1 MVAALKKGF
10 GAIKDFFK
18 KLGYALVHM
27 NFKATLCIPYAL
39 FMILFILAPIVLIL
53 YYAFTNADGAFTLE
67 NFQTIF
73 SNSSNFS
80 VIGMSIVVGVLNT
93 IVCLIIG
100 YPIAYFLANSKYNKN
115 KILVYLFLIPMWIN
129 FVIRTIATRDM
140 LSWIGI
146 SAENHALLSTVI
158 GMVYNYLPF
167 AILPLYNQM
176 LKLDQNQIEAA
187 KDLGANPVQ
196 VFFKTILP
204 MTVPGIV
211 SAILM
216 TFMPTMSS
224 YVIADKLGGG
234 KVTLIGNLIANQFS
248 STATNSYNVGSVLAI
263 IMLLMI
269 GITTL
274 VSRIANDKKPVK
286 RGGLF

>member
-1 MVAALKKGF
+1 MGFLKK
-10 GAIKDFFK
+10 I
-18 KLGYALVHM
+18 GYGIRHM
-27 NFKATLCIPYAL
+27 NFKASLCIPYAL
-39 FMILFILAPIVLIL
+39 FMILFILAPILLIL
-53 YYAFTNADGAFTLE
+53 FYAFTNQNGQFTFE

-73 SNSSNFS
+73 SNSSNFK
-80 VIGMSIVVGVLNT
+80 VIGMSIIVGILNT
-93 IVCLIIG
+93 LVCLLIG
-100 YPIAYFLANSKYNKN
+100 YPIAYFLASSKYNKN

-146 SAENHALLSTVI
+146 SSENHALLSTVI

-176 LKLDQNQIEAA
+176 LKLDQSQIEAA
-187 KDLGANPVQ
+187 KDLGANTPQ

-204 MTVPGIV
+204 MTIPGII

-248 STATNSYNVGSVLAI
+248 STAQNSYNVGSVLAI

-274 VSRIANDKKPVK
+274 ISTIANDKKPVK

>member
-1 MVAALKKGF
+1 MGFLKK
-10 GAIKDFFK
+10 I
-18 KLGYALVHM
+18 GYGIRHM
-27 NFKATLCIPYAL
+27 NFKASLCIPYAL
-39 FMILFILAPIVLIL
+39 FMILFILAPILLIL
-53 YYAFTNADGAFTLE
+53 FYAFTNQNGQFTFE

-73 SNSSNFS
+73 SNSSNFK
-80 VIGMSIVVGVLNT
+80 VIGMSIVVGILNT
-93 IVCLIIG
+93 IVCLLIG
-100 YPIAYFLANSKYNKN
+100 YPIAYFLASSKYNKN

-146 SAENHALLSTVI
+146 SSENHALLSTVI

-176 LKLDQNQIEAA
+176 LKLDQSQIEAA
-187 KDLGANPVQ
+187 RDLGANTPQ

-204 MTVPGIV
+204 MTVPGII

-248 STATNSYNVGSVLAI
+248 STAQNSYNVGSVLAI

-274 VSRIANDKKPVK
+274 ISTIANDKKPVK

>member
-1 MVAALKKGF
+1 MGFLKK
-10 GAIKDFFK
+10 I
-18 KLGYALVHM
+18 GYGIRHM
-27 NFKATLCIPYAL
+27 NFKASLCITYAL
-39 FMILFILAPIVLIL
+39 FMILFILAPILLIL
-53 YYAFTNADGAFTLE
+53 FYAFTNQNGQFTFE

-73 SNSSNFS
+73 SNSSNFK
-80 VIGMSIVVGVLNT
+80 VIGMSIIVGILNT
-93 IVCLIIG
+93 IVCLLIG
-100 YPIAYFLANSKYNKN
+100 YPIAYFLASSKYNKN

-146 SAENHALLSTVI
+146 SSENHALLSTVI

-176 LKLDQNQIEAA
+176 LKLDQSQIEAA
-187 KDLGANPVQ
+187 RDLGANTPQ

-204 MTVPGIV
+204 MTVPGII

-248 STATNSYNVGSVLAI
+248 STAQNSYNVGSVLAI

-274 VSRIANDKKPVK
+274 ISTIANDKKPVK

>member
-1 MVAALKKGF
+1 MGFLKK
-10 GAIKDFFK
+10 I
-18 KLGYALVHM
+18 GYGIRRM
-27 NFKATLCIPYAL
+27 NFKASLCIPYAL
-39 FMILFILAPIVLIL
+39 FMILFILAPILLIL
-53 YYAFTNADGAFTLE
+53 FYAFTNQNGQFTFE

-73 SNSSNFS
+73 SNSSNFK
-80 VIGMSIVVGVLNT
+80 VIGMSIIVGILNT
-93 IVCLIIG
+93 IVCLLIG
-100 YPIAYFLANSKYNKN
+100 YPIAYFLASSKYNKN

-146 SAENHALLSTVI
+146 SSENHALLSTVI

-176 LKLDQNQIEAA
+176 LKLDQSQIEAA
-187 KDLGANPVQ
+187 RDLGANTPQ

-204 MTVPGIV
+204 MTVPGVI

-248 STATNSYNVGSVLAI
+248 STAQNSYNVGSVLAI

-274 VSRIANDKKPVK
+274 ISTIANDKKPVK

>member
-1 MVAALKKGF
+1 MGFLKK
-10 GAIKDFFK
+10 I
-18 KLGYALVHM
+18 GYGIRHM
-27 NFKATLCIPYAL
+27 NFKASLCIPYAL
-39 FMILFILAPIVLIL
+39 FMILFILAPILLIL
-53 YYAFTNADGAFTLE
+53 FYAFTNQNGQFTFE

-73 SNSSNFS
+73 SNSSNFK
-80 VIGMSIVVGVLNT
+80 VIGMSIIVGILNT
-93 IVCLIIG
+93 IVCLLIG
-100 YPIAYFLANSKYNKN
+100 YPIAYFLASSKYNKN
-115 KILVYLFLIPMWIN
+115 KIFVYLFLIPMWIN

-146 SAENHALLSTVI
+146 SSENHALLSTVI

-176 LKLDQNQIEAA
+176 LKLDQSQIEAA
-187 KDLGANPVQ
+187 RDLGANTPQ

-204 MTVPGIV
+204 MTIPGII

-248 STATNSYNVGSVLAI
+248 STAQNSYNVGSVLAI

-274 VSRIANDKKPVK
+274 ISTIANDKKPVK

>member
-1 MVAALKKGF
+1 MGFLKR
-10 GAIKDFFK
+10 I
-18 KLGYALVHM
+18 GYGIRHM
-27 NFKATLCIPYAL
+27 NFKASLCIPYAL

-53 YYAFTNADGAFTLE
+53 FYAFTNSSGQFTFE

-73 SNSSNFS
+73 SNSSNFK
-80 VIGMSIVVGVLNT
+80 VIGMSIIVGVLNT
-93 IVCLIIG
+93 LVCLLIG

-140 LSWIGI
+140 LAWIGI

-176 LKLDQNQIEAA
+176 LKLDQSQIEAA
-187 KDLGANPVQ
+187 KDLGANPPQ

-204 MTVPGIV
+204 MTVPGII

-248 STATNSYNVGSVLAI
+248 STAQNSYNVGSVLAI

-269 GITTL
+269 GLTTL
-274 VSRIANDKKPVK
+274 ISSIANDKKPVK

>member
-1 MVAALKKGF
+1 MGFLKKIGC
-10 GAIKDFFK
+10 GIR
-18 KLGYALVHM
+18 HM
-27 NFKATLCIPYAL
+27 NFKASLCIPYAL
-39 FMILFILAPIVLIL
+39 FMILFILAPILLIL
-53 YYAFTNADGAFTLE
+53 FYAFTNQNGQFTFE

-73 SNSSNFS
+73 SNSSNFK
-80 VIGMSIVVGVLNT
+80 VIGMSIIVGILNT
-93 IVCLIIG
+93 IVCLLIG
-100 YPIAYFLANSKYNKN
+100 YPIAYFLASSKYNKN

-146 SAENHALLSTVI
+146 SSENHALLSTVI

-176 LKLDQNQIEAA
+176 LKLDQSQIEAA
-187 KDLGANPVQ
+187 RDLGANTPQ

-204 MTVPGIV
+204 MTIPGII

-248 STATNSYNVGSVLAI
+248 STAQNSYNVGSVLAI

-274 VSRIANDKKPVK
+274 ISTIANDKKPVK

>member
-1 MVAALKKGF
+1 MGFLKK
-10 GAIKDFFK
+10 I
-18 KLGYALVHM
+18 GYGIRHM
-27 NFKATLCIPYAL
+27 NFKASLCIPYAL
-39 FMILFILAPIVLIL
+39 FMILFILAPILLIL
-53 YYAFTNADGAFTLE
+53 FYAFTNQNGQFTFE

-73 SNSSNFS
+73 SNSSNFK
-80 VIGMSIVVGVLNT
+80 VIGMSIIVGILNT
-93 IVCLIIG
+93 IVCLLIG
-100 YPIAYFLANSKYNKN
+100 YPIAYFLASSKYNKN

-146 SAENHALLSTVI
+146 SSENHALLSTVI

-176 LKLDQNQIEAA
+176 LKLDQSQIEAA
-187 KDLGANPVQ
+187 RDLGANTPQ

-204 MTVPGIV
+204 MTVPGII

-248 STATNSYNVGSVLAI
+248 STAQNSYNVGSVLAI

-274 VSRIANDKKPVK
+274 ISTIANDKKPVK

>member
-1 MVAALKKGF
+1 MAILKNVL
-10 GAIKDFFK
+10 GAIRDFFK
-18 KLGYALVHM
+18 KIVYGITHM
-27 NFKATLCIPYAL
+27 NFKASLCIPYAL
-39 FMILFILAPIVLIL
+39 FMILFILAPIILIL
-53 YYAFTNADGAFTLE
+53 YYAFTNSQGQFTFE

-80 VIGMSIVVGVLNT
+80 VIGVSIVVGILNT
-93 IVCLIIG
+93 LVCLLIG
-100 YPIAYFLANSKYNKN
+100 YPLAYFLASRKYNKN

-140 LSWIGI
+140 LAWIGI
-146 SAENHALLSTVI
+146 SSENHTLLSTVI

-176 LKLDQNQIEAA
+176 LKLDQSQIEAA
-187 KDLGANPVQ
+187 RDLGANPVQ

-204 MTVPGIV
+204 MTIPGII

-248 STATNSYNVGSVLAI
+248 STAENSYNVGSVLAI

-274 VSRIANDKKPVK
+274 VSSIGNDKKAVK

>member
-1 MVAALKKGF
+1 MATLKNGM

-18 KLGYALVHM
+18 RIFHAVTHM
-27 NFKATLCIPYAL
+27 NFKASLCIPYAL
-39 FMILFILAPIVLIL
+39 FMILFILAPIALIL
-53 YYAFTNADGAFTLE
+53 FYAFTNSNGQFTFE
-67 NFQTIF
+67 NFQMIF
-73 SNSSNFS
+73 SNSSNFK
-80 VIGMSIVVGVLNT
+80 VIGVSIIVGILNT
-93 IVCLIIG
+93 LVCLLIG
-100 YPIAYFLANSKYNKN
+100 YPIAYFLASSKYNKN

-140 LSWIGI
+140 LAWIGI
-146 SAENHALLSTVI
+146 SAEDHALLSTVI

-176 LKLDQNQIEAA
+176 LKLDQSQIEAA
-187 KDLGANPVQ
+187 KDLGANNVQ

-204 MTVPGIV
+204 MTIPGII
-211 SAILM
+211 SAVLM

-248 STATNSYNVGSVLAI
+248 STAQNSYNVGSVLAI

-269 GITTL
+269 GLTTL

>member
-1 MVAALKKGF
+1 MGFLKR
-10 GAIKDFFK
+10 I
-18 KLGYALVHM
+18 GYGIRHM
-27 NFKATLCIPYAL
+27 NFKASLCIPYAL

-53 YYAFTNADGAFTLE
+53 FYAFTNSNGQFTFE

-73 SNSSNFS
+73 SNSSNFK
-80 VIGMSIVVGVLNT
+80 VIGMSIIVGVLNT
-93 IVCLIIG
+93 LVCLLIG

-140 LSWIGI
+140 LAWIGI

-176 LKLDQNQIEAA
+176 LKLDQSQIEAA
-187 KDLGANPVQ
+187 KDLGANPPQ

-204 MTVPGIV
+204 MTVPGII
-211 SAILM
+211 SAVLM

-248 STATNSYNVGSVLAI
+248 STAQNSYNVGSVLAI

-269 GITTL
+269 GLTTL
-274 VSRIANDKKPVK
+274 ISSIFNDKKPVK

>member
-1 MVAALKKGF
+1 MGFLKK
-10 GAIKDFFK
+10 I
-18 KLGYALVHM
+18 GYGIRHM
-27 NFKATLCIPYAL
+27 NFKASLCIPYAL
-39 FMILFILAPIVLIL
+39 FMILFILAPILLIL
-53 YYAFTNADGAFTLE
+53 FYAFTNQNGQFTFE

-73 SNSSNFS
+73 SNSSNFK
-80 VIGMSIVVGVLNT
+80 VIGMSIIVGILNT
-93 IVCLIIG
+93 IVCLLIG
-100 YPIAYFLANSKYNKN
+100 YPIAYFLASSKYNKN

-146 SAENHALLSTVI
+146 SSENHALLSTVI

-176 LKLDQNQIEAA
+176 LKLDQSQIEAA
-187 KDLGANPVQ
+187 RDLGANTPQ

-204 MTVPGIV
+204 MTVPGVI

-248 STATNSYNVGSVLAI
+248 STAQNSYNVGSVLAI

-274 VSRIANDKKPVK
+274 ISTIANNKKPVK

>member
-1 MVAALKKGF
+1 MGFLKK
-10 GAIKDFFK
+10 I
-18 KLGYALVHM
+18 GYGIRHM
-27 NFKATLCIPYAL
+27 NFKASLCIPYAL
-39 FMILFILAPIVLIL
+39 FMILFILAPILLIL
-53 YYAFTNADGAFTLE
+53 FYAFTNQNGQFTFE
-67 NFQTIF
+67 NFQAIF
-73 SNSSNFS
+73 SNSSNFK
-80 VIGMSIVVGVLNT
+80 VIGISIIVGILNT
-93 IVCLIIG
+93 IVCLLIG
-100 YPIAYFLANSKYNKN
+100 YPIAYFLASSKYNKN

-146 SAENHALLSTVI
+146 SSENHALLSTVI

-176 LKLDQNQIEAA
+176 LKLDQSQIEAA
-187 KDLGANPVQ
+187 KDLGANTPQ

-204 MTVPGIV
+204 MTIPGII

-248 STATNSYNVGSVLAI
+248 STAQNSYNVGSVLAI

-274 VSRIANDKKPVK
+274 ISTIANDKKPVK

>member
-1 MVAALKKGF
+1 MAALKRRL
-10 GAIKDFFK
+10 GAIGGFFK
-18 KLGYALVHM
+18 RLGYGITHM
-27 NFKATLCIPYAL
+27 NFKASLCIPYAL

-53 YYAFTNADGAFTLE
+53 YYAFTNANGQFTFE

-73 SNSSNFS
+73 FNSSNFK
-80 VIGMSIVVGVLNT
+80 VIGVSIIVGILNT
-93 IVCLIIG
+93 VVCLLIG
-100 YPIAYFLANSKYNKN
+100 YPIAYFLANTKYNKN

-140 LSWIGI
+140 LAWIGI

-176 LKLDQNQIEAA
+176 LKLDKSQIEAA
-187 KDLGANPVQ
+187 KDLGANPPQ

-204 MTVPGIV
+204 MTIPGII
-211 SAILM
+211 SAVLM

-248 STATNSYNVGSVLAI
+248 STAQNSYNVGSVLAI

-274 VSRIANDKKPVK
+274 ITSIANNNKPVK

>member
-1 MVAALKKGF
+1 MGFLKK
-10 GAIKDFFK
+10 I
-18 KLGYALVHM
+18 GYGIRHM
-27 NFKATLCIPYAL
+27 NFKASLCIPYAL
-39 FMILFILAPIVLIL
+39 FMILFILAPILLIL
-53 YYAFTNADGAFTLE
+53 FYAFTNQNGQFTFE
-67 NFQTIF
+67 NIQTIF
-73 SNSSNFS
+73 SNSSNFK
-80 VIGMSIVVGVLNT
+80 VIGMSIIVGILNT
-93 IVCLIIG
+93 IVCLLIG
-100 YPIAYFLANSKYNKN
+100 YPIAYFLASSKYNKN

-146 SAENHALLSTVI
+146 SSENHALLSTVI

-176 LKLDQNQIEAA
+176 LKLDQSQIEAA
-187 KDLGANPVQ
+187 KDLGANTPQ

-204 MTVPGIV
+204 MTIPGII

-248 STATNSYNVGSVLAI
+248 STAQNSYNVGSVLAI

-274 VSRIANDKKPVK
+274 ISTIANDKKPVK

>member
-1 MVAALKKGF
+1 M
-10 GAIKDFFK
+10 I
-18 KLGYALVHM
+18 
-27 NFKATLCIPYAL
+27 FKASLCIPYAL

-53 YYAFTNADGAFTLE
+53 FYAFTNSSGQFTFE

-73 SNSSNFS
+73 LNSSNFK
-80 VIGMSIVVGVLNT
+80 VIGMSIIVGVLNT
-93 IVCLIIG
+93 LVCLLIG

-115 KILVYLFLIPMWIN
+115 KILVYLFLVPMWFN

-140 LSWIGI
+140 LAWIGI

-176 LKLDQNQIEAA
+176 LKLDQSQIEAA
-187 KDLGANPVQ
+187 KDLGANPPQ
-196 VFFKTILP
+196 VFIKTILP
-204 MTVPGIV
+204 MTVPGII

-234 KVTLIGNLIANQFS
+234 KVTLIGDLIANQFS
-248 STATNSYNVGSVLAI
+248 STAQNSYNVGSVLAI
-263 IMLLMI
+263 LMLLMI
-269 GITTL
+269 GLTTL
-274 VSRIANDKKPVK
+274 ISSIANDKKPVK

>member
-1 MVAALKKGF
+1 MGFLKK
-10 GAIKDFFK
+10 I
-18 KLGYALVHM
+18 GYGIRHM
-27 NFKATLCIPYAL
+27 NFKASLCIPYAL
-39 FMILFILAPIVLIL
+39 FMILFILAPILLIL
-53 YYAFTNADGAFTLE
+53 FYAFTNQNGQFTFE

-73 SNSSNFS
+73 SNSSNFK
-80 VIGMSIVVGVLNT
+80 VIGMSIIVGILNT
-93 IVCLIIG
+93 IVCLLIG
-100 YPIAYFLANSKYNKN
+100 YPIAYFLASSKYNKN

-146 SAENHALLSTVI
+146 SSENHALLSTVI

-176 LKLDQNQIEAA
+176 LKLDQSQIEAA
-187 KDLGANPVQ
+187 RDLGANTPQ

-204 MTVPGIV
+204 MTIPGII

-248 STATNSYNVGSVLAI
+248 STAQNSYNVGSVLAI

-274 VSRIANDKKPVK
+274 ISTIANDKKPVK

>member
-1 MVAALKKGF
+1 MGFLKK
-10 GAIKDFFK
+10 I
-18 KLGYALVHM
+18 GYGIRHM
-27 NFKATLCIPYAL
+27 NFKASLCIPYAL
-39 FMILFILAPIVLIL
+39 FMILFILAPILLIL
-53 YYAFTNADGAFTLE
+53 FYAFTNQNGQFTFE

-73 SNSSNFS
+73 SNSSNFK
-80 VIGMSIVVGVLNT
+80 VIGMSIIVGILNT
-93 IVCLIIG
+93 IVCLLIG
-100 YPIAYFLANSKYNKN
+100 YPIAYFLASSKYNKN

-146 SAENHALLSTVI
+146 SSENHALLSTVI

-176 LKLDQNQIEAA
+176 LKLDQSQIEAA
-187 KDLGANPVQ
+187 KDLGANTPQ

-204 MTVPGIV
+204 MTVPGVI

-248 STATNSYNVGSVLAI
+248 STAQNSYNVGSVLAI

-274 VSRIANDKKPVK
+274 ISTIANDKKPVK

>member
-1 MVAALKKGF
+1 MGFLKK
-10 GAIKDFFK
+10 I
-18 KLGYALVHM
+18 GYGIRHM
-27 NFKATLCIPYAL
+27 NFKASLCIPYAL
-39 FMILFILAPIVLIL
+39 FMILFILAPILLIL
-53 YYAFTNADGAFTLE
+53 FYPFTNQNGQFTFE

-73 SNSSNFS
+73 SNSSNFK
-80 VIGMSIVVGVLNT
+80 VIGMSIIVGILNT
-93 IVCLIIG
+93 LVCLLIG
-100 YPIAYFLANSKYNKN
+100 YPIAYFLASSKYNKN

-146 SAENHALLSTVI
+146 SSENHALLSTVI

-176 LKLDQNQIEAA
+176 LKLDQSQIEAA
-187 KDLGANPVQ
+187 KDLGANTPQ

-204 MTVPGIV
+204 MTIPGII

-248 STATNSYNVGSVLAI
+248 STAQNSYNVGSVLAI

-274 VSRIANDKKPVK
+274 ISTIANDKKPVK

>member
-1 MVAALKKGF
+1 MGFLKK
-10 GAIKDFFK
+10 I
-18 KLGYALVHM
+18 GYGIRHM
-27 NFKATLCIPYAL
+27 NFKASLCIPYAL
-39 FMILFILAPIVLIL
+39 FMILFILAPILLIL
-53 YYAFTNADGAFTLE
+53 FYAFTNQNGQFTFE

-73 SNSSNFS
+73 SNSSNFK
-80 VIGMSIVVGVLNT
+80 VIGMSIIVGVLNT
-93 IVCLIIG
+93 LVCLLIG
-100 YPIAYFLANSKYNKN
+100 YPIAYFLASSKYNKN

-146 SAENHALLSTVI
+146 SSENHALLSTVI

-176 LKLDQNQIEAA
+176 LKLDQSQIEAA
-187 KDLGANPVQ
+187 KDLGANTPQ

-204 MTVPGIV
+204 MTIPGII

-248 STATNSYNVGSVLAI
+248 STAQNSYNVGSVLAI

-274 VSRIANDKKPVK
+274 ISTIANDKKPVK

>member
-1 MVAALKKGF
+1 MGF
-10 GAIKDFFK
+10 LEKI
-18 KLGYALVHM
+18 GYGIRHM
-27 NFKATLCIPYAL
+27 NFKASLCIPYAL
-39 FMILFILAPIVLIL
+39 FMILFILAPILLIL
-53 YYAFTNADGAFTLE
+53 FYAFTNQNGQFTFE

-73 SNSSNFS
+73 SNSSNFK
-80 VIGMSIVVGVLNT
+80 VIGMSIIVGILNT
-93 IVCLIIG
+93 LVCLLIG
-100 YPIAYFLANSKYNKN
+100 YPIAYFLASSKYNKN

-146 SAENHALLSTVI
+146 SSENHALLSTVI

-176 LKLDQNQIEAA
+176 LKLDQSQIEAA
-187 KDLGANPVQ
+187 KDLGANTPQ

-204 MTVPGIV
+204 MTIPGII

-248 STATNSYNVGSVLAI
+248 STAQNSYNVGSVLAI

-274 VSRIANDKKPVK
+274 ISTIANDKKPVK

>member
-1 MVAALKKGF
+1 MAFLKK
-10 GAIKDFFK
+10 I
-18 KLGYALVHM
+18 GYGIRHM
-27 NFKATLCIPYAL
+27 NFKASLCIPYAL
-39 FMILFILAPIVLIL
+39 FMILFILAPILLIL
-53 YYAFTNADGAFTLE
+53 FYAFTNQNGQFTFE

-73 SNSSNFS
+73 SNSSNFK
-80 VIGMSIVVGVLNT
+80 VIGMSIIVGILNT
-93 IVCLIIG
+93 IVCLLIG
-100 YPIAYFLANSKYNKN
+100 YPIAYFLASSKYNKN

-146 SAENHALLSTVI
+146 SSENHALLSTVI

-176 LKLDQNQIEAA
+176 LKLDQSQIEAA
-187 KDLGANPVQ
+187 RDLGANTPQ

-204 MTVPGIV
+204 MTVPGII

-248 STATNSYNVGSVLAI
+248 STAQNSYNVGSVLAI

-274 VSRIANDKKPVK
+274 ISTIANDKKPVK

>member
-1 MVAALKKGF
+1 MGFLKK
-10 GAIKDFFK
+10 I
-18 KLGYALVHM
+18 GYGLRHM
-27 NFKATLCIPYAL
+27 NFKASLCIPYAL
-39 FMILFILAPIVLIL
+39 FMILFILAPILLIL
-53 YYAFTNADGAFTLE
+53 FYAFTNQNGQFTFE

-73 SNSSNFS
+73 SNSSNFK
-80 VIGMSIVVGVLNT
+80 VIGMSIIVGILNT
-93 IVCLIIG
+93 IVCLLIG
-100 YPIAYFLANSKYNKN
+100 YPIAYFLASSKYNKN

-146 SAENHALLSTVI
+146 SSENHALLSTVI

-176 LKLDQNQIEAA
+176 LKLDQSQIEAA
-187 KDLGANPVQ
+187 RDLGANTPQ

-204 MTVPGIV
+204 MTVPGVI

-248 STATNSYNVGSVLAI
+248 STAQNSYNVGSVLAI

-274 VSRIANDKKPVK
+274 ISTIANDKKPVK

>member
-1 MVAALKKGF
+1 
-10 GAIKDFFK
+10 
-18 KLGYALVHM
+18 
-27 NFKATLCIPYAL
+27 
-39 FMILFILAPIVLIL
+39 
-53 YYAFTNADGAFTLE
+53 
-67 NFQTIF
+67 
-73 SNSSNFS
+73 
-80 VIGMSIVVGVLNT
+80 
-93 IVCLIIG
+93 
-100 YPIAYFLANSKYNKN
+100 
-115 KILVYLFLIPMWIN
+115 MWIN

-146 SAENHALLSTVI
+146 SSENHALLSTVI

-176 LKLDQNQIEAA
+176 LKLDQSQIEAA
-187 KDLGANPVQ
+187 KDLGANTPQ

-204 MTVPGIV
+204 MTIPGII

-248 STATNSYNVGSVLAI
+248 STAQNSYNVGSVLAI

-274 VSRIANDKKPVK
+274 ISTIANDKKPVK

>member
-1 MVAALKKGF
+1 MGFLKK
-10 GAIKDFFK
+10 I
-18 KLGYALVHM
+18 GYGIRHM
-27 NFKATLCIPYAL
+27 NFKASLCIPYAL
-39 FMILFILAPIVLIL
+39 FMILFILAPILLIL
-53 YYAFTNADGAFTLE
+53 FYAFTNQNGQFTFE

-73 SNSSNFS
+73 SNSSNFK
-80 VIGMSIVVGVLNT
+80 VIGMSIIVGILNT
-93 IVCLIIG
+93 IVCLLIG
-100 YPIAYFLANSKYNKN
+100 YPIAYFLASSKYNKN

-146 SAENHALLSTVI
+146 SSENHALLSTVI

-176 LKLDQNQIEAA
+176 LKLDQSQIEAA
-187 KDLGANPVQ
+187 RDLGANTPQ

-204 MTVPGIV
+204 MTVPGII

-224 YVIADKLGGG
+224 YIIADKLGGG

-248 STATNSYNVGSVLAI
+248 STAQNSYNVGSVLAI

-274 VSRIANDKKPVK
+274 ISTIANDKKPVK

>member
-1 MVAALKKGF
+1 
-10 GAIKDFFK
+10 
-18 KLGYALVHM
+18 M
-27 NFKATLCIPYAL
+27 NFKASLCIPYAL
-39 FMILFILAPIVLIL
+39 FMILFILAPILLIL
-53 YYAFTNADGAFTLE
+53 FYAFTNQNGQFTFE
-67 NFQTIF
+67 NIQTIF
-73 SNSSNFS
+73 SNSSNFK
-80 VIGMSIVVGVLNT
+80 VIGMSIIVGILNT
-93 IVCLIIG
+93 IVCLLIG
-100 YPIAYFLANSKYNKN
+100 YPIAYFLASSKYNKN

-146 SAENHALLSTVI
+146 SSENHALLSTVI

-176 LKLDQNQIEAA
+176 LKLDQSQIEAA
-187 KDLGANPVQ
+187 KDLGANTPQ

-204 MTVPGIV
+204 MTIPGII

-248 STATNSYNVGSVLAI
+248 STAQNSYNVGSVLAI

-274 VSRIANDKKPVK
+274 ISTIANDKKPVK

>member
-1 MVAALKKGF
+1 MGFLKK
-10 GAIKDFFK
+10 I
-18 KLGYALVHM
+18 GYGIRHM
-27 NFKATLCIPYAL
+27 NFKASLCIPYAL
-39 FMILFILAPIVLIL
+39 FMILFILAPILLIL
-53 YYAFTNADGAFTLE
+53 FYAFTNQNGQFTFE
-67 NFQTIF
+67 NFQAIF
-73 SNSSNFS
+73 SNSSNFK
-80 VIGMSIVVGVLNT
+80 VIGMSIIVGILNT
-93 IVCLIIG
+93 IVCLLIG
-100 YPIAYFLANSKYNKN
+100 YPIAYFLASSKYNKN

-146 SAENHALLSTVI
+146 SSENHALLSTVI

-176 LKLDQNQIEAA
+176 LKLDQSQIEAA
-187 KDLGANPVQ
+187 KDLGANTPQ

-204 MTVPGIV
+204 MTIPGII

-248 STATNSYNVGSVLAI
+248 STAQNSYNVGSVLAI

-274 VSRIANDKKPVK
+274 ISTIANDKKPVK

>member
-1 MVAALKKGF
+1 MGFLKKIGC
-10 GAIKDFFK
+10 GIR
-18 KLGYALVHM
+18 HM
-27 NFKATLCIPYAL
+27 NFKASLCIPYAL
-39 FMILFILAPIVLIL
+39 FMILFILAPILLIL
-53 YYAFTNADGAFTLE
+53 FYAFTNQNGQFTFE

-73 SNSSNFS
+73 SNSSNFK
-80 VIGMSIVVGVLNT
+80 VIGMSIIVGILNT
-93 IVCLIIG
+93 IVCLLIG
-100 YPIAYFLANSKYNKN
+100 YPIAYFLASSKYNKN

-146 SAENHALLSTVI
+146 SSENHALLSTVI

-176 LKLDQNQIEAA
+176 LKLDQSQIEAA
-187 KDLGANPVQ
+187 RDLGANTPQ

-204 MTVPGIV
+204 MTVPGVI

-248 STATNSYNVGSVLAI
+248 STAQNSYNVGSVLAI

-274 VSRIANDKKPVK
+274 ISTIANDKKPVK

>member
-1 MVAALKKGF
+1 MGFLKK
-10 GAIKDFFK
+10 I
-18 KLGYALVHM
+18 GYGIRNM
-27 NFKATLCIPYAL
+27 NFKASLCIPYAL
-39 FMILFILAPIVLIL
+39 FMILFILAPILLIL
-53 YYAFTNADGAFTLE
+53 FYAFTNQNGQFTFE

-73 SNSSNFS
+73 SNSSNFK
-80 VIGMSIVVGVLNT
+80 VIGMSIIVGILNT
-93 IVCLIIG
+93 IVCLLIG
-100 YPIAYFLANSKYNKN
+100 YPIAYFLASSKYNKN

-146 SAENHALLSTVI
+146 SSENHALLSTVI

-176 LKLDQNQIEAA
+176 LKLDQSQIEAA
-187 KDLGANPVQ
+187 RDLGANTPQ

-204 MTVPGIV
+204 MTVPGII

-248 STATNSYNVGSVLAI
+248 STAQNSYNVGSVLAI

-274 VSRIANDKKPVK
+274 ISTIANDKKPVK

>member
-1 MVAALKKGF
+1 MGFLKKIGY
-10 GAIKDFFK
+10 GIK
-18 KLGYALVHM
+18 HM
-27 NFKATLCIPYAL
+27 NFKASLCIPYAL
-39 FMILFILAPIVLIL
+39 FMILFILAPILLIL
-53 YYAFTNADGAFTLE
+53 FYAFTNQNGQFTFE

-73 SNSSNFS
+73 SNSSNFK
-80 VIGMSIVVGVLNT
+80 VIGMSIIVGILNT
-93 IVCLIIG
+93 LVCLLIG
-100 YPIAYFLANSKYNKN
+100 YPIAYFLASSKYNKN

-146 SAENHALLSTVI
+146 SSENHALLSTVI

-176 LKLDQNQIEAA
+176 LKLDQSQIEAA
-187 KDLGANPVQ
+187 KDLGANTPQ

-204 MTVPGIV
+204 MTIPGII

-248 STATNSYNVGSVLAI
+248 STAQNSYNVGSVLAI

-274 VSRIANDKKPVK
+274 ISTIANDKKPVK

>member
-1 MVAALKKGF
+1 MGFLKR
-10 GAIKDFFK
+10 I
-18 KLGYALVHM
+18 GYGIRHM
-27 NFKATLCIPYAL
+27 NFKASLCIPYAL

-53 YYAFTNADGAFTLE
+53 FYAFTNSSGQFTFE

-73 SNSSNFS
+73 SNSSSFK
-80 VIGMSIVVGVLNT
+80 VIGMSIIVGVLNT
-93 IVCLIIG
+93 LVCLLIG

-140 LSWIGI
+140 LAWIGI

-176 LKLDQNQIEAA
+176 LKLDQSQIEAA
-187 KDLGANPVQ
+187 KDLGANPPQ

-204 MTVPGIV
+204 MTVPGII

-248 STATNSYNVGSVLAI
+248 STAQNSYNVGSVLAI

-269 GITTL
+269 GLTTL
-274 VSRIANDKKPVK
+274 ISSIANDKKPVK

>member
-1 MVAALKKGF
+1 MGFLKK
-10 GAIKDFFK
+10 I
-18 KLGYALVHM
+18 GYGIRHM
-27 NFKATLCIPYAL
+27 NFKASLCIPYAL
-39 FMILFILAPIVLIL
+39 FMILFILAPILLIL
-53 YYAFTNADGAFTLE
+53 FYAFTNQNGQFTFE

-73 SNSSNFS
+73 SNSSNFK
-80 VIGMSIVVGVLNT
+80 VIGMSIIVGILNT
-93 IVCLIIG
+93 IVCLLIG
-100 YPIAYFLANSKYNKN
+100 YPIAYFLASSKYNKN

-146 SAENHALLSTVI
+146 SSENHALLSTVI

-176 LKLDQNQIEAA
+176 LKLDQSQIEAA
-187 KDLGANPVQ
+187 RDLGANTPQ

-204 MTVPGIV
+204 MTVPGII

-248 STATNSYNVGSVLAI
+248 STAQNSYNVGSVLAI

-274 VSRIANDKKPVK
+274 ISTIANDKKPVR